1 MIKNIAEIH
10 CVSENIRKVFPLLFP
25 ISFKTLSKLSET
37 HTNGYDKH
45 IYKYSVATRE
55 LSW

>member
-1 MIKNIAEIH
+1 MIKNIAEIY